1 MRGQRDNTLA
11 ILVVL
16 GAYAL
21 TVALIRALD
30 LLLSPGSAG
39 MRLVPLA
46 DSSAAGLMAWS
57 RRIAITGIG
66 GWALAESGHLL
77 GLSTVAYDAVLR
89 AVAFCVTIALTIMIM
104 QQRRAV
110 RDALR
115 APDGAEG
122 VTAVLRDRLAGL
134 WHWVALA
141 ILASFWVNW
150 IVDEGIPPAAI
161 VHYTALTLAVVV
173 IGGLVLKGLL
183 GMIGG
188 LTTVSPDVASRYPE
202 LADRMALYSPAL
214 RAVVRVSVHILTAM
228 ALLQVFGIEVLTWLW
243 RSGSGQQIGTSLLH
257 ILVAIVAAIGVWEL
271 ANAAIQR
278 HLQVLSQGAQ
288 AVRSA
293 RLRTLLPLL
302 RTSLFIAICIVVSL
316 MVLSEIGV
324 NIAPLLAGAG
334 ILGVAIGFGS
344 QKLVQDVIT
353 GIFLLLENALQVGDQ
368 VAVAGLAG
376 RVEGLSVRTIRLRA
390 ADGAVH
396 IVPFSSVASVT
407 NHTRGVGNADVR
419 VTVEVNTDA
428 DRVFDVLRGIVA
440 DMRADPTY
448 ESLIKEDFKLF
459 GVDKIDDDG
468 MTITGQVACT
478 DSGRWTVQREINRRI
493 SDRFREVGLRFHNQ
507 PLALTD

>member
-1 MRGQRDNTLA
+1 
-11 ILVVL
+11 
-16 GAYAL
+16 
-21 TVALIRALD
+21 
-30 LLLSPGSAG
+30 
-39 MRLVPLA
+39 
-46 DSSAAGLMAWS
+46 
-57 RRIAITGIG
+57 
-66 GWALAESGHLL
+66 
-77 GLSTVAYDAVLR
+77 
-89 AVAFCVTIALTIMIM
+89 
-104 QQRRAV
+104 
-110 RDALR
+110 
-115 APDGAEG
+115 
-122 VTAVLRDRLAGL
+122 
-134 WHWVALA
+134 
-141 ILASFWVNW
+141 
-150 IVDEGIPPAAI
+150 
-161 VHYTALTLAVVV
+161 
-173 IGGLVLKGLL
+173 
-183 GMIGG
+183 
-188 LTTVSPDVASRYPE
+188 
-202 LADRMALYSPAL
+202 
-214 RAVVRVSVHILTAM
+214 
-228 ALLQVFGIEVLTWLW
+228 
-243 RSGSGQQIGTSLLH
+243 
-257 ILVAIVAAIGVWEL
+257 
-271 ANAAIQR
+271 
-278 HLQVLSQGAQ
+278 
-288 AVRSA
+288 
-293 RLRTLLPLL
+293 
-302 RTSLFIAICIVVSL
+302 
-316 MVLSEIGV
+316 
-324 NIAPLLAGAG
+324 
-334 ILGVAIGFGS
+334 VAIGFGS